1 MPKTGE
7 YHSRCRN
14 LNLRHET
21 GCSILRGKSNG
32 DVQHGFSKSAA
43 MSEVCSKRRRPRAR
57 VNIQRVEVGVWEEDQ
72 EVLQRLA
79 HALNL
84 NDQAAASLRKML
96 VAILAEE
103 QGSMSRS
110 LLLAKSPSH
119 RRDH

>member
-1 MPKTGE
+1 
-7 YHSRCRN
+7 
-14 LNLRHET
+14 
-21 GCSILRGKSNG
+21 
-32 DVQHGFSKSAA
+32 